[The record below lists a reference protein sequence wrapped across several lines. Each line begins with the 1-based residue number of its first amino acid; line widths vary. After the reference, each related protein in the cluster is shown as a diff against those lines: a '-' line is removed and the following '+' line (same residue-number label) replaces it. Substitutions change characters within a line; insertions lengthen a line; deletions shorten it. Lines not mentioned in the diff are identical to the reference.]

1 MMKKTW
7 LNFTVDLSMFL
18 CLSFL
23 ALSGTIQRWA
33 LPPARGMRR
42 GLGPETLMGWTR
54 HDWGD
59 LHFWVAGFLVT
70 LLAIHIILHWS
81 WIVCRFREL
90 FGAGRKKEA
99 CETED

>member
-1 MMKKTW
+1 MKKVY
-7 LNFTVDLSMFL
+7 LNFIIDFSMFL
-18 CLSFL
+18 SISGL
-23 ALSGTIQRWA
+23 ALTGIIQKWV

-42 GLGPETLMGWTR
+42 GMGPEILMGWTR

-59 LHFWVAGFLVT
+59 LHFWAAVAMVT
-70 LLAIHIILHWS
+70 LLSVHIILHWN

-99 CETED
+99 WETGD